1 MKWLTKLALA
11 SLIGGIKIVLILG
24 ALIISGLVFFHVI
37 DSSSKVAKLAES
49 YVENQTGLD
58 VETIQETIEE
68 LK

>member
-1 MKWLTKLALA
+1 MKWLTKLAIA
-11 SLIGGIKIVLILG
+11 SIVGGIKVL
-24 ALIISGLVFFHVI
+24 LIIGSLIVSALVFFHVI
-37 DSSSKVAKLAES
+37 DSHSKVAKLAES